1 MIVADA
7 SLLAHL
13 LIPSPESALAEDV
26 YRKDPEW
33 SAPVLW
39 RSELRSVL
47 LKQMRHSGMN
57 IELAKAVV
65 EKALLLVIR
74 DRETL
79 PPNLA
84 VLEAAVS
91 FNVSAYDA
99 EYLVVARQLGVSL
112 LTFDRK
118 LQQAA
123 PGLAIAPNAFA
134 ST

>member
-47 LKQMRHSGMN
+47 LKHMRHSGMN
-57 IELAKAVV
+57 IELATAVV
-65 EKALLLVIR
+65 EKALLVIR

-79 PPNLA
+79 PPNAGRVGSRYSFSTCRLTMPNTWSWRA
-84 VLEAAVS
+84 SSVSHFSPSIGS
-91 FNVSAYDA
+91 FN
-99 EYLVVARQLGVSL
+99 RP
-112 LTFDRK
+112 
-118 LQQAA
+118 LQ
-123 PGLAIAPNAFA
+123 G
-134 ST
+134 SR

>member
-33 SAPVLW
+33 SASVLW

-47 LKQMRHSGMN
+47 LKHMRHSGMK

-65 EKALLLVIR
+65 EKALLVIR

-79 PPNLA
+79 PPNLS
-84 VLEAAVS
+84 VLEAALV

-99 EYLVVARQLGVSL
+99 EYLVVARQLGVPL

-118 LQQAA
+118 LQLAA
-123 PGLAIAPNAFA
+123 PELAIAPNTFA
-134 ST
+134 SS

>member
-26 YRKDPEW
+26 YRKDSEW

-47 LKQMRHSGMN
+47 LKHMRHSGMN

-65 EKALLLVIR
+65 EKALLLIR

-84 VLEAAVS
+84 VLEAALF

-99 EYLVVARQLGVSL
+99 EYLVVARQLGVPL
-112 LTFDRK
+112 LTFARK

-134 ST
+134 SS

>member
-13 LIPSPESALAEDV
+13 LIPSPDSALAEAV

-47 LKQMRHSGMN
+47 LQHIRHSGMK

-65 EKALLLVIR
+65 EKALLVIR

-79 PPNLA
+79 LPTPA
-84 VLEAAVS
+84 VLEAAVF

-99 EYLVVARQLGVSL
+99 EYLVMARQRGVPL
-112 LTFDRK
+112 LTFDQK

-123 PGLAIAPNAFA
+123 QVLAIAPDAFA
-134 ST
+134 SS

>member
-13 LIPSPESALAEDV
+13 LIPSSDSALAEDV
-26 YRKDPEW
+26 YRRDPEW

-47 LKQMRHSGMN
+47 LKHMRNSEMK
-57 IELAKAVV
+57 IDLAKAVI
-65 EKALLLVIR
+65 EKGLLVIS

-79 PPNLA
+79 PPTPA
-84 VLEAAVS
+84 VLEAAVE
-91 FNVSAYDA
+91 FKVSAYDA
-99 EYLVVARQLGVSL
+99 EYLVVARQLGVPL

-123 PGLAIAPNAFA
+123 PRLAIAPSVFA
-134 ST
+134 SS